1 MTLPGPLSEGN
12 KMTDLPHY
20 RVRDILD
27 PEGLLIKAEKYRVVK
42 ETPKGYWVV
51 GPYAPTWL
59 TVEELRKRKF
69 AKWVSKDSGK
79 RLCYPDI
86 TSAVRSFVKRK
97 KRQVSMLKLQ
107 LEQAETALAKAEL
120 YEKATAEELV
130 TGVNIGPIP
139 SHDNL
144 VWDY

>member
-1 MTLPGPLSEGN
+1 MN
-12 KMTDLPHY
+12 KEKTMTDLTHY
-20 RVRDILD
+20 RVQGSLE

-69 AKWVSKDSGK
+69 AKWVSKNSGK

-86 TSAVRSFVKRK
+86 TSAVRSFLLRK

-107 LEQAETALAKAEL
+107 LEQAETALEKAEL
-120 YEKATAEELV
+120 YEKATAEELLK
-130 TGVNIGPIP
+130 GVNIGPIP
-139 SHDNL
+139 SHDDIN
-144 VWDY
+144 WGDC